1 MTRIRLNYAIAA
13 VASACLSVGSTFT
26 LAQPGTPMQAAVEQF
41 ANYQR
46 ALQDQRDVLEKAI
59 AARHEKALELGLESQ
74 ENRERI
80 EGLAGEPG
88 SSGGELVASV
98 IDQACIARFQA
109 AWKDMAL
116 ELEQLQRQSKEN
128 LAAVRVLS
136 ATLGQALEAVEPAPG
151 E

>member
-1 MTRIRLNYAIAA
+1 MTRIRHKYAIAA
-13 VASACLSVGSTFT
+13 LASACLSVASSFT
-26 LAQPGTPMQAAVEQF
+26 LAQPVTPMQAAVEQF
-41 ANYQR
+41 ANLQR
-46 ALQDQRDVLEKAI
+46 ALQDQRDVLEKSI

-74 ENRERI
+74 ENSERI
-80 EGLAGEPG
+80 QGLAGEPG
-88 SSGGELVASV
+88 SSAGELVASV

-128 LAAVRVLS
+128 LAAVRLLS
-136 ATLGQALEAVEPAPG
+136 ATLEQALDAAEQAPG